1 MSALQR
7 FTNKVA
13 IVTGAA
19 SGIGQA
25 TVLRLLSE
33 GATVIGVDTSA
44 DGLAQTRERA
54 GAVEADA
61 TAGSAVDRLRTVAC
75 SVADE
80 AAVKRMI
87 ADVLEQEGRLDV
99 LVNMAGI
106 LRSEPTT
113 STSLDLFQQVL
124 NVNLIG
130 TFLCCREALPALLDS
145 RGCIVNAASTSAQ
158 FGHPYM
164 AAYAASK
171 GGVFALTRTLAWEYL
186 RQGVRVNAVA
196 PGGIM
201 TPMVAAQGE
210 RMGDFDLSL
219 FGHLSRPDGVF
230 GAPESV
236 AAVIAMLASDDG
248 AHMTGEVVK
257 VDGGVHN

>member
-1 MSALQR
+1 MPPLER
-7 FTNKVA
+7 FNDKVA

-25 TVLRLLSE
+25 SVWRLLAE
-33 GATVIGVDTSA
+33 GATVIGVDTSE
-44 DGLAQTRERA
+44 DGLAQTAA
-54 GAVEADA
+54 GVAA
-61 TAGSAVDRLRTVAC
+61 TAAPGNRLRTVTC

-80 AAVKRMI
+80 SAVQSLMSG
-87 ADVLEQEGRLDV
+87 VLEREGRLDV
-99 LVNMAGI
+99 LINMAGI

-113 STSLDLFQQVL
+113 STSLDLFQQVI

-130 TFLCCREALPALLDS
+130 TFLCCREAIPALLET

-186 RQGVRVNAVA
+186 QQGLRVNAVA

-201 TPMVAAQGE
+201 TPMVMAQGE
-210 RMGDFDLSL
+210 RMGEYDMSL
-219 FGHLSRPDGVF
+219 FQHLSRPDGAF

-236 AAVIAMLASDDG
+236 AAVIAMLASEDG